1 MRHLLAFEIDLCGR
15 ATLALAHVACTEAE
29 PGRERVEFATV
40 SGVLPVVRRG
50 GTLWCA
56 VSGET
61 VKISGRAALYLRG
74 QLCV

>member
-1 MRHLLAFEIDLCGR
+1 MVTYYVVDAFADQLFGGNP
-15 ATLALAHVACTEAE
+15 A
-29 PGRERVEFATV
+29 
-40 SGVLPVVRRG
+40 GVCVLDRRG